1 MPALSDALPP
11 TFTAKTARALG
22 VHPRQLY
29 AWRDDGE
36 ITELSRGIFRRADA
50 PPASY
55 PDILAV
61 AYRAPRAVVCCLSAA
76 AVHELTDELPGSVQ
90 VAVPSGSHPPQIGY
104 PPATVLRFE
113 AQTFELGLSAV
124 DAAPGEPVRVY
135 NAARTVT
142 DLMRLRHRFG
152 EPVAYTALN
161 RYLAQPGSR
170 PALLL
175 SYARSLGVFGPVR
188 AALDIAGAR

>member
-11 TFTAKTARALG
+11 TFTAKTARDLG

-29 AWRDDGE
+29 AWRDAGE
-36 ITELSRGIFRRADA
+36 IAELSRGVFRRADA

-61 AYRAPRAVVCCLSAA
+61 AYRVPRAVVCCLSAA
-76 AVHELTDELPGSVQ
+76 VVHDLTDELPGSVQ
-90 VAVPSGSHPPQIGY
+90 VAVPKGSHLPRIDY
-104 PPATVLRFE
+104 PPATVLRFDP
-113 AQTFELGLSAV
+113 QTFELGLSAV

-135 NAARTVT
+135 DAARTVT

-152 EPVAYTALN
+152 EPVAHAALN
-161 RYLAQPGSR
+161 RYLAQSGSR

-175 SYARSLGVFGPVR
+175 SYARSLRAFGPVR
-188 AALDIAGAR
+188 TALDIASAR

>member
-11 TFTAKTARALG
+11 TFTAKTARDLG
-22 VHPRQLY
+22 MHPRQLY
-29 AWRDDGE
+29 AWRDAGE
-36 ITELSRGIFRRADA
+36 ISELSRGVFRRADA

-76 AVHELTDELPGSVQ
+76 VVHDLTDELPGSVQ
-90 VAVPSGSHPPQIGY
+90 VAVPKGSHLPRIGY
-104 PPATVLRFE
+104 PPATVLRFN

-135 NAARTVT
+135 DAARTVA

-152 EPVAYTALN
+152 EPVAHTALN
-161 RYLAQPGSR
+161 RYLALSGSR

-175 SYARSLGVFGPVR
+175 SYARSLGAFGPVR
-188 AALDIAGAR
+188 TALDIVSAR

>member
-1 MPALSDALPP
+1 MPPVSDALPP
-11 TFTAKTARALG
+11 TFTARTARDLG

-29 AWRDDGE
+29 AWRDAGE
-36 ITELSRGIFRRADA
+36 ITELSRGVFRRADA

-55 PDILAV
+55 PDLLAV
-61 AYRAPRAVVCCLSAA
+61 AYRVPRAIVCCLSAA
-76 AVHELTDELPGSVQ
+76 AVHDLTDELPASVQ
-90 VAVPSGSHPPQIGY
+90 VAVSSGSHPPQIGY

-124 DAAPGEPVRVY
+124 EAAPGEPVRVY
-135 NAARTVT
+135 DAARTVT

-152 EPVAYTALN
+152 DPVAHAALN

-175 SYARSLGVFGPVR
+175 AYARSLRAFGPVR
-188 AALDIAGAR
+188 TAVDIVSAR

>member
-1 MPALSDALPP
+1 MTILVGTLPP
-11 TFTAKTARALG
+11 TFTAKTARDLG

-29 AWRDDGE
+29 AWRDAGE
-36 ITELSRGIFRRADA
+36 IAELSRGVFRRADA

-61 AYRAPRAVVCCLSAA
+61 AYRAPRAIVCCLSAA
-76 AVHELTDELPGSVQ
+76 AVHDLTDELPGSVQ
-90 VAVPSGSHPPQIGY
+90 VAVPKDSHPPRIGY

-113 AQTFELGLSAV
+113 TRTFELGLSIV

-135 NAARTVT
+135 DATRTVT

-152 EPVAYTALN
+152 EPVAHTALN

-175 SYARSLGVFGPVR
+175 SYARSLGAFGPVR
-188 AALDIAGAR
+188 TALDIASAR